1 MSTLDPIARDA
12 RSARPATSARPP
24 ERSGPPRP
32 PEGKQ
37 SLRLKLEG
45 DTYYEAN
52 VGRVR
57 VPKRRGPMLL
67 GVLVIFAMLVGGAWL
82 WIDGHGGVTNFVA
95 AVRHVIDPDSP
106 DPGVQS
112 SLTYG
117 EPGAAQPPAATSGA
131 QPNAA
136 QPPATTPQQPPA
148 AVPAAQPTA
157 APQQPAAAEPK
168 PAEQPGQIATGE
180 IEAPDEQPATGAKP
194 ANETGVKPEQPAEAK
209 PKPKPQVAAKPKP
222 RPPVRRD
229 PVLKVQPL
237 GDVLNAAPPDPSGA
251 AVLPP
256 PDPPAPE

>member
-1 MSTLDPIARDA
+1 MSTLDPQMRSPRPPA
-12 RSARPATSARPP
+12 SARPN
-24 ERSGPPRP
+24 ERSVPPRA
-32 PEGKQ
+32 PEGKA

-67 GVLVIFAMLVGGAWL
+67 GVLLILAMLAGGAWL

-95 AVRHVIDPDSP
+95 ALRHVVDPDSP
-106 DPGVQS
+106 DPSVQT
-112 SLTYG
+112 SLSYG
-117 EPGAAQPPAATSGA
+117 DSAQGQPPSAAPGA
-131 QPNAA
+131 QPNA
-136 QPPATTPQQPPA
+136 QPPATAPAQPSA
-148 AVPAAQPTA
+148 ASSAAQPAA
-157 APQQPAAAEPK
+157 APQQPAAAEAK

-180 IEAPDEQPATGAKP
+180 IDVPDEQPAAGAKP
-194 ANETGVKPEQPAEAK
+194 ANETGVKSEQPAEAK
-209 PKPKPQVAAKPKP
+209 HKPKPPVAAAKPKP
-222 RPPVRRD
+222 KPPVHRD

-237 GDVLNAAPPDPSGA
+237 GEVLNAPPPDPSGA